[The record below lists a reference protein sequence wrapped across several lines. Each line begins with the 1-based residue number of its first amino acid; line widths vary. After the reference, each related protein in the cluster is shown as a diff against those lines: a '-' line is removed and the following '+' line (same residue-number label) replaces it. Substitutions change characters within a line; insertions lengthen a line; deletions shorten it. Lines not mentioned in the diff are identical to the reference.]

1 MSKLNIFSPKR
12 MGYYGYDTHNVL
24 KKQKKNGHHQYS
36 FITTKY
42 KLKSFVYRLKKKIA

>member
-24 KKQKKNGHHQYS
+24 KKKNGHHQYS

-42 KLKSFVYRLKKKIA
+42 KLKSFVYRLKKK